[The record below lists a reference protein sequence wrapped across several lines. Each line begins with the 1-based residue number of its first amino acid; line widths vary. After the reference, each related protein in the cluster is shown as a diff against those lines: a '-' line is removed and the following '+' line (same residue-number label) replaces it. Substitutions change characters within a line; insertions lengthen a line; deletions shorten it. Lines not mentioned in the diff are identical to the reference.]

1 MDLADRM
8 ESDLHVVYVGEMRPV
23 YHPERRGYHA
33 LYEEFEKRAQ
43 RLLDEQV
50 NQLESCG
57 GTVAKYLRMG
67 RPDEEIVVLG
77 EEIAAGLIVTGS
89 RGLGGIRGRSWAVS
103 QTRLSVMPTAPSWS
117 CAVEVDLGVAS
128 TANHDGQL
136 VVGIEE
142 AKCND
147 VQRNA
152 RGLPA

>member
-50 NQLESCG
+50 NQLESWG
-57 GTVAKYLRMG
+57 EPSRSALRMG

-77 EEIAAGLIVTGS
+77 EEIAAGLIVTGPGS
-89 RGLGGIRGRSWAVS
+89 GRDKEGAHGQCLRLGCPS
-103 QTRLSVMPTAPSWS
+103 PTAPSWS
-117 CAVEVDLGVAS
+117 CAVRGRFKR
-128 TANHDGQL
+128 GQY
-136 VVGIEE
+136 GES
-142 AKCND
+142 
-147 VQRNA
+147 
-152 RGLPA
+152 